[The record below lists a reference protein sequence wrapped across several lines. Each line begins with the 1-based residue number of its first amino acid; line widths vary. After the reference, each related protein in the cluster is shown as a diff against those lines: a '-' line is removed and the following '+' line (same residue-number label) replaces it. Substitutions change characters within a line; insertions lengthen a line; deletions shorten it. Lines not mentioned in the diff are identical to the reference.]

1 MAIDLSVVFNDLN
14 IKTKMGESYTKL
26 APNGHNLKSVVLDK
40 LYNLQAHLENLNDT
54 INVTTVDTII
64 EYIEVHDKSLS
75 EDTKQLLN
83 HISQKTNFK

>member
-26 APNGHNLKSVVLDK
+26 APNGYNLKSAVLDK

-54 INVTTVDTII
+54 INVATVDIII

-75 EDTKQLLN
+75 DETKQILN
-83 HISQKTNFK
+83 DISKKSNFK